1 MSPNPRSGR
10 YMLLATAFLFSTGGA
25 AIKWCQLSSWQ
36 VAGFRS
42 AIAAIVIL
50 LFLKESRR
58 GWNRGIIPVAI
69 ASSATSILFVFATK
83 NTTAANAIF
92 LQATGPLYLLIAGPL
107 LLKEPLRRSD
117 FVVAGWMALGMSLF
131 FLDSTQVTI
140 SAPNPVL
147 GNTLAALSGAT
158 WAATVMGV
166 RWLSK
171 TSGGGLAPVVLGNLT
186 TFLITLPMAIPI
198 DHFRWEDALVV
209 LYLGLFQIGLAY
221 VLMTRA
227 LQHVE
232 ALAASLIM
240 LIEPALNPIWAWI
253 INRESPSYQAMA
265 GGAVILIAT
274 LLHTI
279 WTTNRAPQASPKIS

>member
-1 MSPNPRSGR
+1 MSPNTRGR

-25 AIKWCQLSSWQ
+25 AIKSCQLSSWQ

-42 AIAAIVIL
+42 GITAIVLL
-50 LFLKESRR
+50 LFLKEARR
-58 GWNRGIIPVAI
+58 GWNWRIVPVAL
-69 ASSATSILFVFATK
+69 ASSATLILFVFATK

-92 LQATGPLYLLIAGPL
+92 LQATGPLYLLLAGPL

-117 FVVAGWMALGMSLF
+117 FVVAGWITLGMSLF
-131 FLDSTQVTI
+131 FLDSTKVTI
-140 SAPNPVL
+140 STPNPEL
-147 GNTLAALSGAT
+147 GNIMAALSGAT
-158 WAATVMGV
+158 WAVTVMGV

-171 TSGGGLAPVVLGNLT
+171 TSGGGLAPIVLGNLL
-186 TFLITLPMAIPI
+186 TFLITLPMSIPI
-198 DHFRWEDALVV
+198 ERFRWEDVLVV

-232 ALAASLIM
+232 ALGASLIM
-240 LIEPALNPIWAWI
+240 LVEPALNPIWAWLV
-253 INRESPSYQAMA
+253 NRESPSSQAIT
-265 GGAVILIAT
+265 GGVVILLAT

-279 WTTNRAPQASPKIS
+279 WTTRKAPQAATKIL

>member
-1 MSPNPRSGR
+1 MSPSTRGR
-10 YMLLATAFLFSTGGA
+10 YMLFATALLFSTGGA
-25 AIKWCQLSSWQ
+25 AIKSCQLSSWQ

-42 AIAAIVIL
+42 GITAIVL
-50 LFLKESRR
+50 WLFLKEARR
-58 GWNRGIIPVAI
+58 GWDWRIVPVALS
-69 ASSATSILFVFATK
+69 SSATLILFVFATK

-92 LQATGPLYLLIAGPL
+92 LQATGPLYLLIAGPV

-117 FVVAGWMALGMSLF
+117 FVVAGWIALGMSLF
-131 FLDSTQVTI
+131 LLDSTKVTI
-140 SAPNPVL
+140 STPNPVL
-147 GNTLAALSGAT
+147 GNIMGGLSGAT

-171 TSGGGLAPVVLGNLT
+171 TSGGGLAPIVLGNLI

-198 DHFRWEDALVV
+198 DHFRWEDVLVV

-240 LIEPALNPIWAWI
+240 LVEPALNPIWAWI
-253 INRESPSYQAMA
+253 VNQESPSHQAMA
-265 GGAVILIAT
+265 GGVVILGAT

-279 WTTNRAPQASPKIS
+279 WTTTRSPQVSRKIP

>member
-1 MSPNPRSGR
+1 
-10 YMLLATAFLFSTGGA
+10 MLLATAFLFSTGGA
-25 AIKWCQLSSWQ
+25 AIKFCQLSSWQ

-42 AIAAIVIL
+42 GITAIVL
-50 LFLKESRR
+50 WLFLKEARR
-58 GWNRGIIPVAI
+58 GWNWWIVPVALV
-69 ASSATSILFVFATK
+69 SSATSILFVFATK

-92 LQATGPLYLLIAGPL
+92 LQATGPLYLLLAGPL
-107 LLKEPLRRSD
+107 LLKEPIRRSD
-117 FVVAGWMALGMSLF
+117 FVVAGWMAFGMSLF
-131 FLDSTQVTI
+131 LLDSTQVSI
-140 SAPNPVL
+140 SAPDPML

-171 TSGGGLAPVVLGNLT
+171 TSGGGLAPVVLGNLI
-186 TFLITLPMAIPI
+186 TFLITLPMALPVVY
-198 DHFRWEDALVV
+198 FRWVDILVV
-209 LYLGLFQIGLAY
+209 IYLGLFQIGLAY

-240 LIEPALNPIWAWI
+240 LVEPALNPIWAYVV
-253 INRESPSYQAMA
+253 NNESPSYQTIT
-265 GGAVILIAT
+265 GGAVILLAT

-279 WTTNRAPQASPKIS
+279 WTNTESLHVQPKIP

>member
-1 MSPNPRSGR
+1 
-10 YMLLATAFLFSTGGA
+10 MLLATAFLFSTGGA
-25 AIKWCQLSSWQ
+25 AIKFCQLSSWQ

-42 AIAAIVIL
+42 GITAIVL
-50 LFLKESRR
+50 WLFLKEARR
-58 GWNRGIIPVAI
+58 GWNWWIVPVAL

-92 LQATGPLYLLIAGPL
+92 LQATGPLYLLLAGPL
-107 LLKEPLRRSD
+107 LLKEPIRRSD
-117 FVVAGWMALGMSLF
+117 FVVAAWMAFGMSLF
-131 FLDSTQVTI
+131 FLDSTQVSVT
-140 SAPNPVL
+140 APDPVL

-171 TSGGGLAPVVLGNLT
+171 TSGGGLAPVVLGNLI
-186 TFLITLPMAIPI
+186 TFLITLPMALPI
-198 DHFRWEDALVV
+198 DHFRWEDILVV
-209 LYLGLFQIGLAY
+209 IYLGLFQIGLAY

-232 ALAASLIM
+232 ALSASMIM
-240 LIEPALNPIWAWI
+240 LVEPALNPIWAWLV
-253 INRESPSYQAMA
+253 NKESPSYHAIT
-265 GGAVILIAT
+265 GGTVILLAT

-279 WTTNRAPQASPKIS
+279 WTNTKVPHAQPNIP